1 MNLFISQGFSK
12 QVINKGVYLIP
23 ASVGMVLDK
32 VLDSL
37 SMTE

>member
-1 MNLFISQGFSK
+1 MNFFISQGFST
-12 QVINKGVYLIP
+12 QVINQSVYLIP

-37 SMTE
+37 SMIE